1 MKMSDDQLRVLLHQ
15 EVSQAAAWS
24 DSNIREEQE
33 RNLRYYL
40 GLPMGNEVAGRSQVL
55 SWDVFEIVESAMPS
69 FIEPFFGGDRIGEFQ
84 PRTQDDEAYCEQA
97 TDYVNYLIKDANPG
111 FMIFTTWLKDA
122 LISKVGVVRAEWRD
136 EPPKKGEYVGL
147 SDEQLIQIA
156 QDPAIEIT
164 EHKAYPVPGMPPLNE
179 AEQIM
184 LGGQVQIPM
193 LHDITMRKK
202 QPGCV
207 RVENVRPENFIIS
220 RGAKST
226 EAARIVGEFVTYTR
240 SDLAE
245 MGHPTDVASF
255 DAHQFDG
262 QIEVLRDD
270 TSGIVRENDGSADPA
285 MEEVTLFRGFVRCD
299 YDGDGIA
306 ELRRVLAAG
315 DQVLENEEAEWQ
327 DYCIITPIPIPHR
340 VIGMGYADPASEI
353 QDIKTAL
360 TRQYLDSLYRANNPR
375 TYVNMQA
382 SVNLDD
388 LLTTRIGGVVR
399 GNGPAANAIQPLM
412 EVAVSRDALE
422 GIQYAD
428 NMRETRLG
436 ITRYNQG
443 LDSDSLNKTATGVQ
457 KIMNA
462 ADKRQ
467 QMTLRIM
474 AETGIRDLFRLTL
487 RLITK
492 YQDMA
497 STVRLRNQWVQFNPQ
512 GWNPDMDCV
521 VAVGVGNGD
530 KTETLMM
537 LQQFGQFMAQA
548 VPFGVVKPENVYE
561 FLRLVAKNGKLR
573 GAEEKL
579 ITDPSKNPQ
588 PPQPSPDQIKAQADV
603 QKFQAEKNHETTEAD
618 KDRAHEERM
627 KAAEL
632 ASREREKLLELAAAF
647 LAGGQGGPNMTNGS
661 TLDQSAQ
668 APGFSMQDV
677 QVAAQAIN
685 SLANELQNPNPTL

>member
-1 MKMSDDQLRVLLHQ
+1 MRMTDDQLRVLLHQ

-84 PRTQDDEAYCEQA
+84 PRTPDDEAYCEQA

-111 FMIFTTWLKDA
+111 FLLFTTWLKDA
-122 LISKVGVVRAEWRD
+122 LISKVGIVRAEWRD
-136 EPPKKGEYVGL
+136 EPPKKQEFAGL
-147 SDEQLIQIA
+147 TDEQLAQMA
-156 QDPAIEIT
+156 QDPAVEIIEH
-164 EHKAYPVPGMPPLNE
+164 EAYPIPGMPELNE
-179 AEQIM
+179 AQAIM
-184 LGGQVQIPM
+184 MGAMQMPM
-193 LHDITMRKK
+193 LHDVTLRRK
-202 QPGCV
+202 QPG
-207 RVENVRPENFIIS
+207 RVAIENVRPENFLIS
-220 RGAKST
+220 RGAKSA
-226 EAARIVGEFVTYTR
+226 EAARIVGELVTYTR

-245 MGHPTDVASF
+245 LGHPTDVSSF
-255 DAHQFDG
+255 DVHQFDG

-270 TSGIVRENDGSADPA
+270 TSGIVRENDSTDPA
-285 MEEVTLFRGFVRCD
+285 MQEVTLFRGYLRCD

-315 DQVLENEEAEWQ
+315 DQILENEEAEWQ
-327 DYCIITPIPIPHR
+327 DYCVITPIPIPHR
-340 VIGMGYADPASEI
+340 AIGMGYADPAAEI

-360 TRQYLDSLYRANNPR
+360 TRNYVDSLYRANNPR

-382 SVNLDD
+382 NVNLDD
-388 LLTTRIGGVVR
+388 LLATRIGGVVR
-399 GNGPAANAIQPLM
+399 GNGPAQNAIQPLQ
-412 EVAVSRDALE
+412 EIQVSRDALE

-428 NMRETRLG
+428 TMRETRLG
-436 ITRYNQG
+436 LTRYNQG

-474 AETGIRDLFRLTL
+474 AETGIRDLFRLVL

-497 STVRLRNQWVQFNPQ
+497 AVVRLRNQWVQFNPQ

-521 VAVGVGNGD
+521 IAVGVGNGD

-548 VPFGVVKPENVYE
+548 VPFGVVRPENVYE
-561 FLRLVAKNGKLR
+561 FLKMVAKNGKLR

-579 ITDPSKNPQ
+579 LTDPKQNPQ
-588 PPQPSPDQIKAQADV
+588 PPQPSPDQIKANADV
-603 QKFQAEKNHETTEAD
+603 QKFQAEKQHETTEGD

-632 ASREREKLLELAAAF
+632 AAREREKLLELAAAF
-647 LAGGQGGPNMTNGS
+647 LARGQQGPNMING
-661 TLDQSAQ
+661 TMLDQNAQ
-668 APGFSMQDV
+668 APGFSLADV
-677 QVAAQAIN
+677 EMAAQAIN
-685 SLANELQNPNPTL
+685 NLATELQQPQAPL